1 MKRIFGIFMVL
12 LIALSG
18 FASAAPQGI
27 TPSVNGGAKDA
38 KIISA
43 SEYLYEN
50 DDEKEWSLFTS
61 RMDRIIDNA
70 GAVIEILGR
79 DGYDVG
85 NLENIKSEM
94 QRLRESVYR
103 DMPKSEKEKVQ
114 ELFQEQIDTF
124 KEEAYNL
131 VPREE
136 IGPLRY
142 RFRTRDRMLRIEYT
156 ASQYIDKL
164 SENYD
169 VSKLEE
175 IDGKMKAIINE
186 VTHRD
191 TRQGV
196 QDLLVDFIE
205 QIRAFK
211 NEVYE
216 MIGERIGLRQ

>member
-1 MKRIFGIFMVL
+1 MKRIFGVFMVL

-18 FASAAPQGI
+18 LVSAAPQNVV
-27 TPSVNGGAKDA
+27 PSVNGGAQDV

-50 DDEKEWSLFTS
+50 DDEKEWTLFTS

-70 GAVIEILGR
+70 GAIIEILGR

-114 ELFQEQIDTF
+114 ELFQEQIYAF
-124 KEEAYNL
+124 KEEVYNL

-136 IGPLRY
+136 IGPLRE

-164 SENYD
+164 GENYD

-175 IDGKMKAIINE
+175 IDRSMKTIINE

-191 TRQGV
+191 TRQGI
-196 QDLLVDFIE
+196 QDLIMNFIE

-211 NEVYE
+211 NELYRLT
-216 MIGERIGLRQ
+216 GERIGLRQ